1 MKGRTGSEQRPSSV
15 GLDDAEP
22 LRADGR
28 ARDLARTLLPRT
40 SKRWQHV
47 ETASIAAAEAAQVLD
62 ADDGGVLVS
71 AAWLHDVGYHHP
83 APPTGFHPLDGA
95 ELVTA
100 AGWSSRVAALVAH
113 HSEARF
119 MAAARGLDAALDAWP
134 RECGPVTDGLTYA
147 DMTSAP
153 GGGRIGIRERLID
166 VRWRHAREAPERATA
181 RRLRE
186 PYLVMAAA
194 RVDLALQ
201 QRGHQAYPALPLCHG
216 DLHADAVEALA
227 TEHPLRAAVDLW
239 AAVHASAS
247 MADLARRADASR
259 VVLEGA
265 HRLLSASP
273 PLTGTT
279 SR

>member
-1 MKGRTGSEQRPSSV
+1 
-15 GLDDAEP
+15 
-22 LRADGR
+22 
-28 ARDLARTLLPRT
+28 
-40 SKRWQHV
+40 
-47 ETASIAAAEAAQVLD
+47 
-62 ADDGGVLVS
+62 
-71 AAWLHDVGYHHP
+71 
-83 APPTGFHPLDGA
+83 
-95 ELVTA
+95 
-100 AGWSSRVAALVAH
+100 
-113 HSEARF
+113 

-134 RECGPVTDGLTYA
+134 RESGLVTDGLTYA

-166 VRWRHAREAPERATA
+166 VRRRHAREAPERAKA

-201 QRGHQAYPALPLCHG
+201 QGGHQAHPALPLRPVE
-216 DLHADAVEALA
+216 LHADAVESLA
-227 TEHPLRAAVDLW
+227 TEHPMRAAVDLW

-247 MADLARRADASR
+247 LAHLGRRADASR

-273 PLTGTT
+273 PLTRTT